1 MECVGGVAVSTAAG
15 QGRLPPVLAQLQESE
30 LAGALQKKPEF
41 VLPQHKELFHFAI
54 SISILQNA
62 KLPLCLASLTKLPP
76 NITQLTHLP
85 GPGLLPGAVG
95 QHPARRSGDL
105 RQGG

>member
-1 MECVGGVAVSTAAG
+1 MAVWQFRRQRAKEGGHQCWAS
-15 QGRLPPVLAQLQESE
+15 QLQESE

-41 VLPQHKELFHFAI
+41 VLPQHEELFHFAISI

-76 NITQLTHLP
+76 NITQLTH
-85 GPGLLPGAVG
+85 
-95 QHPARRSGDL
+95 
-105 RQGG
+105 

>member
-30 LAGALQKKPEF
+30 LAKALHE
-41 VLPQHKELFHFAI
+41 ELFHFAI
-54 SISILQNA
+54 FISILQNA

-76 NITQLTHLP
+76 NITQLTH
-85 GPGLLPGAVG
+85 
-95 QHPARRSGDL
+95 
-105 RQGG
+105 

>member
-1 MECVGGVAVSTAAG
+1 MEYVGGVAVSTAAG

-41 VLPQHKELFHFAI
+41 VLPQHEELFHFAI
-54 SISILQNA
+54 FISILQNA

-76 NITQLTHLP
+76 NIMQLTH
-85 GPGLLPGAVG
+85 
-95 QHPARRSGDL
+95 
-105 RQGG
+105 

>member
-15 QGRLPPVLAQLQESE
+15 QGRLPPVLAQESE

-41 VLPQHKELFHFAI
+41 VLPQHEELFHFAI

>member
-1 MECVGGVAVSTAAG
+1 MAVWRFRRQRAKEGGHQCWAS
-15 QGRLPPVLAQLQESE
+15 QLQESE

-41 VLPQHKELFHFAI
+41 VLPQHEELFHFAI

-76 NITQLTHLP
+76 NITQLTH
-85 GPGLLPGAVG
+85 
-95 QHPARRSGDL
+95 
-105 RQGG
+105 

>member
-15 QGRLPPVLAQLQESE
+15 QGRLPPVLAQQQESE

-41 VLPQHKELFHFAI
+41 VLPQHEELSHFA
-54 SISILQNA
+54 ISILQNA

-76 NITQLTHLP
+76 NITQLTH
-85 GPGLLPGAVG
+85 
-95 QHPARRSGDL
+95 
-105 RQGG
+105 